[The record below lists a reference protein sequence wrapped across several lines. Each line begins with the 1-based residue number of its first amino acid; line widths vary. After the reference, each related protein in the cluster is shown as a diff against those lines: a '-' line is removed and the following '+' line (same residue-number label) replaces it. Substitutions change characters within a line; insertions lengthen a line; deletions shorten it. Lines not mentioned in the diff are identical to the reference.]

1 MCARKRG
8 IDVQVVRSWDE
19 LQREV
24 FFDSFAQNLQRYRSS
39 YAFRGMCG
47 DWDLSTSLQRLRH
60 RPNLLRMIEHVMFR
74 NFRKYA
80 YSDADPSTSEWKWLA
95 LAQHHGLPTRLL
107 DWTYSPL
114 VAMHFSTNE
123 LDQMDKDGVLWMV
136 NFVAAR
142 RFLPPPMAAKLG
154 ESAAF
159 SFSVEMLEAS
169 FPEIESVEQLKGDR
183 PEFVVFFEPPSL
195 DPRIVNQF
203 GLFSFLNRPD
213 VLLHEWLQEAC
224 ASVPGLARKLV
235 IPAALK
241 WEIRDKLDN
250 MNITERVLM
259 PGLDGLSAWL
269 RRWYSPKSAHP
280 VAAPRPPKRAS
291 RSAAPGV
298 SSASGKRSSTGGPAV
313 VRKTRK
319 RKRA

>member
-1 MCARKRG
+1 MRARKPG
-8 IDVQVVRSWDE
+8 VDVRVIRSWEE
-19 LQREV
+19 LQREIFV
-24 FFDSFAQNLQRYRSS
+24 DSFAHGLERYRSS
-39 YAFRGMCG
+39 FAFRGMCG

-60 RPNLLRMIEHVMFR
+60 PSDRLRTIEHAMFR
-74 NFRKYA
+74 SFRKYA
-80 YSDADPSTSEWKWLA
+80 YSDADPSASEWKWLA

-114 VAMHFSTNE
+114 VAMHFATNE
-123 LDQMDKDGVLWMV
+123 LREMDKDGVIWMV
-136 NFVAAR
+136 NFVATCG
-142 RFLPPPMAAKLG
+142 FLPTPMATTLR
-154 ESAAF
+154 ERAAY
-159 SFSVEMLEAS
+159 SFTVEMLEAT
-169 FPEIESVEQLKGDR
+169 FAEIASVEQLKGDL

-195 DPRIVNQF
+195 DPRIVNQY

-224 ASVPGLARKLV
+224 TSRPGLARKLV
-235 IPAALK
+235 IPAGLK

-280 VAAPRPPKRAS
+280 VAAPRPPRRAS
-291 RSAAPGV
+291 HSAAPAV
-298 SSASGKRSSTGGPAV
+298 SSASGRRPTARSAAGGRMV
-313 VRKTRK
+313 
-319 RKRA
+319 